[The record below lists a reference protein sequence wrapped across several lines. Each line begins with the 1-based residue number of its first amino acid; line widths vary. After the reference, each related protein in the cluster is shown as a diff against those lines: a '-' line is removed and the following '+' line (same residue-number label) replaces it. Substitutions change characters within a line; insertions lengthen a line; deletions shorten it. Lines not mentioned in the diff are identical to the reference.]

1 MLQGQPVLWADFPV
15 FSLFF
20 FYRVSSFASSARLA
34 AQRSFRHNSSRAAAS
49 EVTRSRRGQ
58 QGGGD
63 WGGGGVGRV
72 EAPLGHHRSLNES
85 CACVTGEKPP
95 LLSRGKGR
103 WVGSEGRR
111 DAND

>member
-1 MLQGQPVLWADFPV
+1 MLQGQPVLWAHFPV

-20 FYRVSSFASSARLA
+20 FFFFAVIVSHLSLLLPGLA
-34 AQRSFRHNSSRAAAS
+34 AQRGFRHNSSRAAAS

-58 QGGGD
+58 QGGG
-63 WGGGGVGRV
+63 GGV
-72 EAPLGHHRSLNES
+72 PLGHHRSLNES

-95 LLSRGKGR
+95 LLPRRKGR